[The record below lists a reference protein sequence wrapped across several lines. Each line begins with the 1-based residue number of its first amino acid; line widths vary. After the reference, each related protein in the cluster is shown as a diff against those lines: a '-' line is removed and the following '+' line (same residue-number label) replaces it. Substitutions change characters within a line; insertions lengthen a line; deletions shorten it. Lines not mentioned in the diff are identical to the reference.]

1 MGFRSAP
8 CIEILHPSARSAGV
22 CGGGYGGL
30 WAGRLLRAGT
40 ASCSLC
46 WTATS
51 TLSPSSAM
59 FSASLRAGA
68 ASSARLQCRS
78 LATAAPP
85 SSSAAS
91 SEPLTHFR
99 ITLRRSAI
107 SLPSNIKGTLAA
119 LGIHRRLQT
128 VYHRH
133 TSDIAGKILTVKE
146 LLAPL
151 AREEVKLVRCLGL
164 NYADHAVCLYNV
176 SPYRICALITTTT

>member
-1 MGFRSAP
+1 
-8 CIEILHPSARSAGV
+8 
-22 CGGGYGGL
+22 
-30 WAGRLLRAGT
+30 
-40 ASCSLC
+40 
-46 WTATS
+46 
-51 TLSPSSAM
+51 M

-85 SSSAAS
+85 SSSS

-133 TSDIAGKILTVKE
+133 TPDIAGKILTVKE
-146 LLAPL
+146 LVTVDNVPESAVRTKLEQ
-151 AREEVKLVRCLGL
+151 RQDRKSSRGYEVSGSKLDSEL
-164 NYADHAVCLYNV
+164 
-176 SPYRICALITTTT
+176 

>member
-1 MGFRSAP
+1 MS
-8 CIEILHPSARSAGV
+8 SM
-22 CGGGYGGL
+22 GGL
-30 WAGRLLRAGT
+30 GRDGRYLGQALARVHLNHVHVNIPGCFFARCPVQRRASLRHR
-40 ASCSLC
+40 
-46 WTATS
+46 
-51 TLSPSSAM
+51 LSPSAM

-68 ASSARLQCRS
+68 SSSARLQCRS
-78 LATAAPP
+78 LATAASP

-146 LLAPL
+146 LVTVENVPESAV
-151 AREEVKLVRCLGL
+151 RTKWEQRQERKSSRGYQVTGSKLE
-164 NYADHAVCLYNV
+164 ADL
-176 SPYRICALITTTT
+176 